1 MRVRGEQAD
10 WLWCACLSHTNPK
23 KIDARIST
31 YDSLDIGHYRA
42 LPSICSD
49 IQGQTDAVE
58 AHGGKQAHVCP

>member
-1 MRVRGEQAD
+1 MR
-10 WLWCACLSHTNPK
+10 CASEENKLIGCGVPFSHESQKN
-23 KIDARIST
+23 DVRIST

-42 LPSICSD
+42 LTSICSD